1 MGMWHSV
8 TLTFGHCVMTD
19 PPFYHPKNL
28 MIPPKILRSSHVNN
42 NDRSLS
48 LPPAVIFSKFLLQ
61 FLYFLLIFNVPYSD
75 FIYLFIYLHTT
86 SSSNNM
92 LFYDIVHYYIWNT
105 TKTKYPRLT
114 IACGSLPLKAVCL
127 FFFPLFLVF
136 AWYFTFPYRTQTSSS
151 RWNCSSS
158 KPEASLGRKTLTRCS
173 K

>member
-1 MGMWHSV
+1 
-8 TLTFGHCVMTD
+8 
-19 PPFYHPKNL
+19 

-92 LFYDIVHYYIWNT
+92 LFYDTVHYYIWNA
-105 TKTKYPRLT
+105 TKTKISSFNHCLRVITSQSCL
-114 IACGSLPLKAVCL
+114 SL
-127 FFFPLFLVF
+127 FFSLVF
-136 AWYFTFPYRTQTSSS
+136 SFCMIFYFSLQNTNQLVEVELLVFQT
-151 RWNCSSS
+151 
-158 KPEASLGRKTLTRCS
+158 
-173 K
+173 